1 MPNAPV
7 QLKRKRNKMPT
18 KPKRFEAALEWNRVM
33 VPYDKKGMA
42 PDWIYFQIHWAA
54 KAKFFVKSKRTWQGS
69 IVYVEEVLP
78 SAEWT

>member
-1 MPNAPV
+1 
-7 QLKRKRNKMPT
+7 MPT
-18 KPKRFEAALEWNRVM
+18 KPKRFEAALKWNDKTISRVM

-42 PDWIYFQIHWAA
+42 PDRIYFQIHWAA